1 VQSVPARVWRRSPG
15 LSLGTLTL
23 IESVASYLAIAPE
36 LALCVPLATGD
47 VCFLHENKN
56 VNMSD
61 IGAKAVD
68 KQCFNYGELLE
79 RVDND
84 RDLMRELLEIF
95 KKDFPRLREELQAAV
110 VSGDLH
116 RVQVIGHT
124 LRGMF
129 ANLAASRASTLA
141 AHLEQIGNSS
151 EGTGLS
157 EAFTALE
164 AESMTLLPV
173 LDSCREEVCR

>member
-1 VQSVPARVWRRSPG
+1 MNDFA
-15 LSLGTLTL
+15 
-23 IESVASYLAIAPE
+23 
-36 LALCVPLATGD
+36 
-47 VCFLHENKN
+47 
-56 VNMSD
+56 
-61 IGAKAVD
+61 AKAVD

-95 KKDFPRLREELQAAV
+95 KKDFPRHREALQAAV
-110 VSGDLH
+110 ASGDLH
-116 RVQVIGHT
+116 RVQVVGHI

-129 ANLAASRASTLA
+129 ANLAASRASTIA
-141 AHLEQIGNSS
+141 GHLEQIGNSG

-164 AESMTLLPV
+164 AESVKLLSI
-173 LDSCREEVCR
+173 LDACMEEVCR